1 MSLNSIIIMGRMCND
16 PELKTTQNG
25 VSVTSFNVAVD
36 RPYQKSGQEKET
48 DFIPCVAWR
57 NTAEF
62 ICKYFH
68 KGSMICIQGSLT
80 TRKYTDKSGQQRTAY
95 EILTDHA
102 HFTGEKKT
110 AENGAQAAQS
120 APAAYTAPAAAPTPA
135 PSYSSGGFA
144 EVPYDDDLPF

>member
-1 MSLNSIIIMGRMCND
+1 MSAMLNSIIIMGRMCND

-48 DFIPCVAWR
+48 DFIPCTAWR

-62 ICKYFH
+62 ISKYFH

-95 EILTDHA
+95 EIQTEHA

-110 AENGAQAAQS
+110 AENGAQSEPVVSTPPKA
-120 APAAYTAPAAAPTPA
+120 APA
-135 PSYSSGGFA
+135 SSNSSGDFSEIAG
-144 EVPYDDDLPF
+144 DDDLPF